1 MVRNVSKNVG
11 LALDVAEKKWITKL
25 KMRFKQRQIYKKKKW
40 ERENK
45 ENGMEGG
52 KANPISE
59 NQLAE
64 QKLNEKAANIE
75 CYQHL

>member
-1 MVRNVSKNVG
+1 MVRNVSKNGG
-11 LALDVAEKKWITKL
+11 LGCGGKKWITKL

-64 QKLNEKAANIE
+64 QTVKLNEKAANIE